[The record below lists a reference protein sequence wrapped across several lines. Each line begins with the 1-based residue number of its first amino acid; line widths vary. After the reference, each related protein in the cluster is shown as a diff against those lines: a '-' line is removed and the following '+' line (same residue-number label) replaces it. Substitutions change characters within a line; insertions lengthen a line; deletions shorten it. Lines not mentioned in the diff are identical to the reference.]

1 MSDRKG
7 CVCEHHHQHKQ
18 SKPVDATKLSNREE
32 SQESEGGYCKQ
43 EEDCV
48 IPQQVRV
55 PERENT
61 DNSNISRERTL
72 ITVTSAE
79 REH

>member
-1 MSDRKG
+1 MSDRESSVSKH
-7 CVCEHHHQHKQ
+7 EHQHKQ

-61 DNSNISRERTL
+61 ENSNINSNIS
-72 ITVTSAE
+72 SM
-79 REH
+79 